1 MPVIVNPFETGGY
14 TLAHM
19 SRAIQIIPNLYGR
32 LNQLKLF
39 GTDRI
44 TQRNVTV
51 ESAEGELRLLPT
63 RPVGAPATVGTPD
76 VRKMRSFTVPH
87 VPHNDVVLPEEVQ
100 GIRGFGLTDGEDPL
114 AAVMARKLTKMRAR
128 HAQTLEY
135 MRVKALTGV
144 TKDGEGNTIYDWHAE
159 FGIAKKTQDFALNTA
174 NKDVLEACRAVS
186 RHIEDNLM
194 GETMTGVMAL
204 VSPGFFDK
212 LIRHASVK
220 EAYKYQQAT
229 NGSNPLRDDLRRG
242 FRFGNILFEE
252 YAGIVTLANGQTDHL
267 ITPDEGIA
275 FPLGTTDTFRTFF
288 APGNFIECVGT
299 YGEELYARQIPRQDG
314 TGIDILT
321 QSNPLPIVKRPALTV
336 RLVSESAA

>member
-19 SRAIQIIPNLYGR
+19 SRAIQIIPNQYGR
-32 LNQLKLF
+32 INQMHLF
-39 GTDRI
+39 TDEPI
-44 TQRNVTV
+44 SQRNVTI

-63 RPVGAPATVGTPD
+63 RPVGAPSTVGTPD

-100 GIRGFGLTDGEDPL
+100 GIRGFGLTNEEDPL
-114 AAVMARKLTKMRAR
+114 ATIMARKLTKMRTR
-128 HAQTLEY
+128 HSQTLEY
-135 MRVKALTGV
+135 MRVKALSGV
-144 TKDGEGNTIYDWHAE
+144 TKDGEGNTVYDWHQE
-159 FGIAKKTQDFALNTA
+159 FGIAKQSQDFSFGTA
-174 NKDVLEACRAVS
+174 NKDVLEACREIS
-186 RHIEDNLM
+186 RYIEENLK
-194 GETMTGVMAL
+194 GESMSSIMAL

-212 LIRHASVK
+212 LIRHNSVK

-229 NGSNPLRDDLRRG
+229 GGANPLRDDLRRG

-252 YAGIVTLANGQTDHL
+252 YAGTVTLANGQTDHL
-267 ITPDEGIA
+267 IVPDEGIA
-275 FPLGTTDTFRTFF
+275 FPLGTTDTFRTYF

-299 YGEELYARQIPRQDG
+299 YGQELYARQIPRQDG

-336 RLVSESAA
+336 RLHSSN